1 MSINA
6 TRSQADRAAAL
17 ALEMRTLI
25 GRLKR
30 KLRDQTGHEHLSSSQ
45 TSVILRLEKE
55 GPATVSKLARA
66 EAMRPQSM
74 SAVIA
79 SLQAE
84 GLVRGAPDP
93 SDGRQTLV
101 SLTRKCR
108 ELIQQRRAVKQDR
121 LTRAILEKL
130 TTQEQQQ
137 LAATLGFLARL
148 VDD

>member
-1 MSINA
+1 
-6 TRSQADRAAAL
+6 
-17 ALEMRTLI
+17 MRTLI

-30 KLRDQTGHEHLSSSQ
+30 RLRDQTGHEDLTASQ
-45 TSVILRLEKE
+45 TSVLLRLEKD

-79 SLQAE
+79 SLQAK
-84 GLVRGAPDP
+84 GLVSGAPDP
-93 SDGRQTLV
+93 KDRRQTLL

-108 ELIQQRRAVKQDR
+108 KLIQSRRVAKQDR

-137 LAATLGFLARL
+137 LATTLGFLARL